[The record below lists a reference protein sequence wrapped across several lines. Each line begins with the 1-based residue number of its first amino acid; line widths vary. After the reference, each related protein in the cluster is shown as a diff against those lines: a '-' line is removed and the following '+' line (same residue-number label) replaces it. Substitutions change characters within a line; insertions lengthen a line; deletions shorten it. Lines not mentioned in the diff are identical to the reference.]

1 MCKKKSFHFL
11 QEQRKQLLQEVNGYQ
26 KKIKEL
32 EAKLAESEAKRGEAE
47 TKIASMSAEMA
58 DMQKKM
64 DAGEIA
70 AAGPEIE
77 AVAADM
83 GVAKAAD
90 AAATLDALTTA
101 IKATVKGKDA
111 LPMIRALAERAK
123 ARDARPPAPKFNTP
137 PEPDKAGD
145 AAPTTVAAKGA
156 MQIM

>member
-1 MCKKKSFHFL
+1 MTPEEMQAEIAALK
-11 QEQRKQLLQEVNGYQ
+11 
-26 KKIKEL
+26 
-32 EAKLAESEAKRGEAE
+32 AKLAESEAARAAQA
-47 TKIASMSAEMA
+47 TEMA
-58 DMQKKM
+58 DMKMKM

-83 GVAKAAD
+83 GVAKGAD

-123 ARDARPPAPKFNTP
+123 ARDAKPAPRFNTP
-137 PEPDKAGD
+137 PEPVKTGDAKPTTD
-145 AAPTTVAAKGA
+145 AAPAVQER
-156 MQIM
+156 M